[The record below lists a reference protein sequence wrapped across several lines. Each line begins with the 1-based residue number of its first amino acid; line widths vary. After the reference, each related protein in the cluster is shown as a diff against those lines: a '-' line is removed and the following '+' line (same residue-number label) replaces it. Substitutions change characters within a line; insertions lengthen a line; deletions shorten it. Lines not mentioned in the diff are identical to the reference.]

1 MNNEKIPRI
10 TDIPDKEY
18 DDMVFM
24 AQRLRIQLAYLTQK
38 RYNLLLHF
46 LFCLGLIRDYW
57 SYLNLRESIYTS
69 FNPEL
74 EKWNREH
81 LIDMIVQRVKNS
93 TINIC
98 DIFTEFEKEEEHSIA
113 QSYADI
119 ETAWET
125 GLIPTSLNPFDI
137 KPLTAKEENMIDT
150 IRLNFVDYFP
160 DSKGLVGKYILGIDE
175 EGV

>member
-1 MNNEKIPRI
+1 MENNDSNILNLDNKKASELYMQI
-10 TDIPDKEY
+10 
-18 DDMVFM
+18 
-24 AQRLRIQLAYLTQK
+24 RLADLTSEQ
-38 RYNLLLHF
+38 YNLFLHF

-57 SYLNLRESIYTS
+57 CYLNFRESFYTS
-69 FNPEL
+69 LDSEL
-74 EKWNREH
+74 EKWNRKH
-81 LIDMIVQRVKNS
+81 LVDMIVQRVNNS

-125 GLIPTSLNPFDI
+125 GLIPTALNPFDI

-160 DSKGLVGKYILGIDE
+160 DSEGLVGKYILGINE
-175 EGV
+175 EEV